1 MESVSDCLAGTF
13 LPFQHDTSLTNT
25 KIRGFYVYIHIVYL
39 SVCVCVCVKC
49 TSQKSQLG
57 QKGGSGTLGLAV
69 CVCVYVCVLCVCVCV
84 CVRRLGSSLLLAG
97 RGLSPDLPLLVV
109 GGILILIVTL
119 SVGFPGFLL
128 QFVPVFPALLL
139 AAQ

>member
-39 SVCVCVCVKC
+39 RVCVCVKC

-57 QKGGSGTLGLAV
+57 QRGGSGTLGLAV
-69 CVCVYVCVLCVCVCV
+69 YVCVCVCV
-84 CVRRLGSSLLLAG
+84 CMRRLGSSLLLAG
-97 RGLSPDLPLLVV
+97 RGLRPDLPLLV

-119 SVGFPGFLL
+119 SVSFPSFLL